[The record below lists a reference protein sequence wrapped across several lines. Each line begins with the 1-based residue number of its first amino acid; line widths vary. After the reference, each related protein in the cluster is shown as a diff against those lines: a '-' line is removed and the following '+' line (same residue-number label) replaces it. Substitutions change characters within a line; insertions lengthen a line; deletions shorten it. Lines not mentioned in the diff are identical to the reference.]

1 MTRFITQ
8 KDLLRESMKEN
19 KLQSRNEIA
28 NTLNYSSYK
37 SQLRTEK

>member
-1 MTRFITQ
+1 MEIN
-8 KDLLRESMKEN
+8 EEN

-28 NTLNYSSYK
+28 NTRNNYPYK

>member
-8 KDLLRESMKEN
+8 KDLLRINEEN

-28 NTLNYSSYK
+28 NTKNNCPCK